1 MATSDR
7 NKIKRIGR
15 ELLTLQ
21 NPTNT
26 FAVESL
32 DEITHWKAFIPGPV
46 GSPYEA
52 GKFELD
58 IVFVDYPLKHPDIKF
73 TTAMYHPN
81 IDKQGKI
88 CAAILKDWKPT
99 QTMEQLLNALCDLLD
114 RPDPEDPLDADIAH
128 LYKTDYP
135 KFKAEA
141 EAHTKKYA
149 LSK

>member
-32 DEITHWKAFIPGPV
+32 DDITHWKAFIPGPV

-58 IVFVDYPLKHPDIKF
+58 IIKF

-99 QTMEQLLNALCDLLD
+99 QTMEQLLNALSDLLD
-114 RPDPEDPLDADIAH
+114 RPDPEDPLDADIAA

-141 EAHTKKYA
+141 EAYTKKYA
-149 LSK
+149 PSK